1 MDTHKGSE
9 TLTVI
14 VPTVKRKTY
23 SYSWTVQTISSSSHF
38 IVLTR
43 SWNRL
48 YTHNIIFKLVYT
60 LQYWMKKQFLFYWL
74 ITDAITLKI
83 QRVVFVIYVDN
94 TIVYINKAKD
104 LFNFQT
110 FNINIVQEAKEVEG
124 KEYFS
129 RIWFFS
135 SIAEWY
141 QNKMDNTFK
150 N

>member
-1 MDTHKGSE
+1 
-9 TLTVI
+9 
-14 VPTVKRKTY
+14 
-23 SYSWTVQTISSSSHF
+23 
-38 IVLTR
+38 
-43 SWNRL
+43 
-48 YTHNIIFKLVYT
+48 
-60 LQYWMKKQFLFYWL
+60 MKKQFLFYWL

-135 SIAEWY
+135 SIAE
-141 QNKMDNTFK
+141 
-150 N
+150 